1 VSETIERVI
10 LQFFDKLSLEDTE
23 EDAAGTSTSSS
34 FNKLFE
40 INWKP
45 VDDSS
50 KLSGFKFTENKCGI
64 KEEIME
70 TFINKEPYDY
80 MKLLITDDIIN
91 HIVLETNRYAAQSME
106 KEKKQNLEF
115 THGKTQIK
123 KKLKCFWVLLWM
135 GLCRYPKISEYWS
148 QNKIYPHNFRQYM
161 SRNRFEISLR
171 MLHFSDSNG
180 DLQPIDRMRKI
191 SPLVT
196 QLRERFQSVIIPEDV
211 CIDEKINL
219 LAAVG

>member
-45 VDDSS
+45 IDDSS

-64 KEEIME
+64 NEEIME

-106 KEKKQNLEF
+106 KKKKTKSRIHTWKDTDQEEIEVFLGIIMDGFMSIPKNFRILVTKQNL
-115 THGKTQIK
+115 
-123 KKLKCFWVLLWM
+123 
-135 GLCRYPKISEYWS
+135 PS
-148 QNKIYPHNFRQYM
+148 
-161 SRNRFEISLR
+161 
-171 MLHFSDSNG
+171 
-180 DLQPIDRMRKI
+180 
-191 SPLVT
+191 
-196 QLRERFQSVIIPEDV
+196 
-211 CIDEKINL
+211 
-219 LAAVG
+219 